1 MSEPAAPLHAS
12 CVALGDAGVLITGA
26 AGSGKSTLALD
37 LIARGA
43 ELVADDQVHLTRD
56 GAALMAAAPAATAGL
71 IEARGVGIL
80 RLPARA
86 QVALAVV
93 VDLDMI
99 EARRLPPGREAEI
112 EGLRLPLI
120 HGRDMAGLAAI
131 LVAWL
136 AQGGTLTEVDG

>member
-1 MSEPAAPLHAS
+1 MSPPAASLHAS
-12 CVALGDAGVLITGA
+12 CVALGDSGVLVTGA

-37 LIARGA
+37 LIALGA
-43 ELVADDQVHLTRD
+43 ELVADDQVLLTRE
-56 GAALMAAAPAATAGL
+56 GTALVATAPEATAGL

-112 EGLRLPLI
+112 EGVRLPLI
-120 HGRDMAGLAAI
+120 HGRDMAGLSAI

-136 AQGGTLTEVDG
+136 AKGGTLTEVDG